1 MTTIKEIAKTCNV
14 SVATVSNILNGKPG
28 ASQRTRELVLSTA
41 KELNYTPN
49 YVAINL
55 KMRST
60 KSIGVIAEDMTIFSI
75 PDIIDGITDSCE
87 KHGYHILLS
96 NMRLYK
102 KYSDT
107 YYNGTDYFGQVEEV
121 TKDLMRKQVEG
132 IIYVSAHE
140 RLIKCLPEDLDIP
153 AIMAY
158 GYSKSQKIP
167 SIIVDDEKGAY
178 ELIEYAIKMG
188 HEKIGVITGKVDS
201 FHMQARLIGY
211 QKALLENQIVYKKEL
226 VCEGEWDRISGY
238 KYTDELIEKGVTA
251 IFCMNDLMAGGVYD
265 RLEERNMKPGEDI
278 SILGFDNRELSTYY
292 KPPLTT
298 TNLPL
303 HDIGFCASEVMMEM
317 LHKDNVD
324 DEVKSVYQ
332 LPCSI
337 QIRNSVK
344 KII

>member
-28 ASQRTRELVLSTA
+28 ASPRTRELVLNTA

-107 YYNGTDYFGQVEEV
+107 YYNGTDYFGLVEEV
-121 TKDLMRKQVEG
+121 IKDLMRKQVEG

-178 ELIEYAIKMG
+178 ELINYAVKMG

-265 RLEERNMKPGEDI
+265 RLEERNMKPGEDM
-278 SILGFDNRELSTYY
+278 SILGYDNRELSTYY

-303 HDIGFCASEVMMEM
+303 HDIGYCASEVMMEM
-317 LHKDNVD
+317 LHRDNAEG
-324 DEVKSVYQ
+324 EVKSVYQ

-344 KII
+344 KI